1 MRETERERE
10 KGTFL
15 SGGSNFYF
23 YFSPNMESI
32 LTTIIK
38 RMSILLDH
46 KVWKILV
53 DTKRNVYFSWNL
65 EQLDFIVNLE
75 RDLDCMMNSMGF
87 TDDLDFLMSTIN

>member
-1 MRETERERE
+1 MWPVDGSTGRTGRSGPVF
-10 KGTFL
+10 KTLFL
-15 SGGSNFYF
+15 T
-23 YFSPNMESI
+23 I
-32 LTTIIK
+32 IIK

-46 KVWKILV
+46 KVRKILV